1 MNFRTLNQNFNQAPS
16 FQFTSAPRFSGASAN
31 WMSNVGPSFSSQP
44 NLAEFSYKLQM
55 LDQILGAFGS
65 FLQTQGQHQQSP
77 QMPSY
82 DQQQPQAPARPVNEA
97 PTTPAPPLTPPP
109 AADRAAA
116 PNRPAPAANQPAQGQ
131 QLPQGWGSYSLQYG
145 DTIWDLAV
153 TKGKISLEDFQKHNP
168 GVDLNNYKSGQS
180 VNLPAAA
187 LAQLDGWKPQ
197 TPRPRSSSSNSA
209 PSQSAPAFDST
220 PFVGAE
226 GVTGVP
232 DSPGRPATTPSAQS
246 TPDRLIAGTFH

>member
-16 FQFTSAPRFSGASAN
+16 FRFTSAPRFSGASGN

-65 FLQTQGQHQQSP
+65 FLQTQGQAQPQQ
-77 QMPSY
+77 PSY
-82 DQQQPQAPARPVNEA
+82 NQQQPQAYAPARPVNEGRTA
-97 PTTPAPPLTPPP
+97 PAPPP
-109 AADRAAA
+109 AASPAT

-131 QLPQGWGSYSLQYG
+131 QLPQGWGTYSLQYG

-180 VNLPAAA
+180 VNLPPAA
-187 LAQLDGWKPQ
+187 LTQLDGWKPQ

-232 DSPGRPATTPSAQS
+232 DSPGTRPPS
-246 TPDRLIAGTFH
+246 RLNDPFFRSRVR